1 MQKLKVLISAY
12 ACEPGKGSEPLAG
25 WQWVNA
31 VARVADEVHVI
42 TRANNK
48 PVLEKAQKEGTLK
61 NVVFHYLDLPPWL
74 RFWKRGQK
82 GVQLYYYLWQ
92 IIVAAKVYQLHA
104 KINFNVVHHVTMAG
118 MQYPPGVASIS
129 DKVPFIWGPC
139 GAVRVPSSLKPHL
152 HPKARFLEYL
162 HEVQFRVAQKHPLV
176 RKAFRYSRL
185 MIVIPNSIL
194 LLPSQSYV
202 VWLGQI
208 YADPH
213 EFDLLLQT
221 QKVNDGHEFNIVSA
235 FRAIFWK
242 GGDLA
247 IEALAHLKRR
257 RVPFR
262 WTLLGDGPELGRWM
276 SLAKQLGLWDNVQF
290 LGHLPR
296 QKALQVIS
304 RADVF
309 LHPSYREGWATAII
323 EAMAAGLPVICL
335 NWGGPGY
342 IVDDESGFKI
352 SVDQDREAIIE
363 AIANALEALQDP
375 DLRRRMGEKARERAL
390 ENFSIAVLNT
400 KVQEIYEK
408 LRS

>member
-1 MQKLKVLISAY
+1 MRKLKVLISAY

-48 PVLEKAQKEGTLK
+48 PVLEKVQKEGALK

-92 IIVAAKVYQLHA
+92 TIVAAKVYQLHA
-104 KINFNVVHHVTMAG
+104 KIDFSVVHHVTLTG

-139 GAVRVPSSLKPHL
+139 GAVRVPSSLKPYL

-176 RKAFRYSRL
+176 QKAFRYAYL
-185 MIVIPNSIL
+185 IIIFPNSIP
-194 LLPSQSYV
+194 LLPLQSHI
-202 VWLGQI
+202 VWFGHCVDL
-208 YADPH
+208 H
-213 EFDLLLQT
+213 EYDQFLRT
-221 QKVNDGHEFNIVSA
+221 RKVNDGHELNIVSA

-247 IEALAHLKRR
+247 IEALANLKRR
-257 RVPFR
+257 RIPFR

-290 LGHLPR
+290 PGHLSR
-296 QKALQVIS
+296 REALRVIS
-304 RADVF
+304 GADVL
-309 LHPSYREGWATAII
+309 LHPSYREGWATVIM
-323 EAMAAGLPVICL
+323 EAMAMGLPVVCL
-335 NWGGPGY
+335 NWGPPGY
-342 IVDDESGFKI
+342 MVDNESGFRI

-375 DLRRRMGEKARERAL
+375 HLRRRMGEKARQRAL
-390 ENFSIAVLNT
+390 ENFSTTVLNS

-408 LRS
+408 LKS